1 MKIDNKRANIILA
14 VLIAVSLII
23 SSVYMFTKQGYH
35 EDELLTYN
43 LANSSKQLS
52 VDGGWNTYDDFNE
65 YLSVSPD
72 NRFDYAQVYQNQ
84 IIDASHPPFYYALVH
99 MVCSFFPSVFNKW
112 LAYSINIF
120 AMAGVLVLLFK
131 IGKRVT
137 SSNLYALL
145 ATGAYALSI
154 ACITTTIYLRMYAT
168 LTFFVLAFLNM
179 SLRLYDKKNTVNI
192 KDCIMLAVIVM
203 FGVLTQYY
211 FILFAGLIGLVFLVF
226 KIKEKCVKDLVKY
239 IVSALLGA
247 GVALCIYPFII
258 ANVLGGNRGLG
269 SLEYSIDFITIVT
282 YVIYKLCTYIEVLS
296 KDLFL
301 GQIWL
306 FALCAICAVG
316 FGVYFRFINKK
327 KLGRKAMFIVVPT
340 LVYFIGISLLS
351 PFNSDR
357 YVMASL
363 PLVAMM
369 FTFAFIKIFELFK
382 NEKLRLVLPISIVLA
397 GAIGFMTVTPYYTY
411 GKTNLYEPKTDR
423 CIFVGTAML
432 EWNKCIDK
440 LMQYDEAMI
449 IQTSEMSRTLFDE
462 LEAFANSRGVITNGK
477 IGELAGA
484 YMFNGDTDK
493 QQLDSMAKLK
503 TDETLKNTDS
513 VTVYISRLAN
523 NDDTI
528 NYIIDNTHF
537 DSYELIQQDYSFDE
551 FYNWYDYFVETESYC
566 NVYKFY

>member
-23 SSVYMFTKQGYH
+23 SSAYMFTKQGYH

-99 MVCSFFPSVFNKW
+99 TVCSFFPSVFNKW

-120 AMAGVLVLLFK
+120 AMAGVLILLFK

-137 SSNLYALL
+137 GSNLYALL

-192 KDCIMLAVIVM
+192 KDCVMLAVIVM

-306 FALCAICAVG
+306 FALCAVCAVG
-316 FGVYFRFINKK
+316 FGVYFRFVKKK

-382 NEKLRLVLPISIVLA
+382 NEKLKLVVPISIVLA

-523 NDDTI
+523 NDDII

>member
-84 IIDASHPPFYYALVH
+84 IIDASHPPFYYTLVH
-99 MVCSFFPSVFNKW
+99 TVCSFFPSVFNKW

-120 AMAGVLVLLFK
+120 AMAGVLILLFK

-137 SSNLYALL
+137 GSNLYALL

-192 KDCIMLAVIVM
+192 KDCILLAVIVM

-269 SLEYSIDFITIVT
+269 SLEFSIDFITIVT

-306 FALCAICAVG
+306 FALCAVCAVG
-316 FGVYFRFINKK
+316 FGVYFRFIKKK

-449 IQTSEMSRTLFDE
+449 IQTSEMSRTLLDE
-462 LEAFANSRGVITNGK
+462 LEAFAAARGVITNGK

-493 QQLDSMAKLK
+493 QKLDSMAKLK

-523 NDDTI
+523 NDDII

>member
-1 MKIDNKRANIILA
+1 MKIDNKKANIILA

-43 LANSSKQLS
+43 LANSSKQLN

-72 NRFDYAQVYQNQ
+72 DRFDYAQVYQNQ

-99 MVCSFFPSVFNKW
+99 TVCSFFPSVFSKW

-120 AMAGVLVLLFK
+120 AMVGVLVLLFK

-137 SSNLYALL
+137 GNNLYSLI

-179 SLRLYDKKNTVNI
+179 SLKLYDKKNTVNI
-192 KDCIMLAVIVM
+192 KDCILLAVIVM

-239 IVSALLGA
+239 IVSALVGA
-247 GVALCIYPFII
+247 GVALCIYPYII

-269 SLEYSIDFITIVT
+269 SLEFSIDFITIVT

-316 FGVYFRFINKK
+316 FGVYFRFIKKK

-397 GAIGFMTVTPYYTY
+397 CAIGFVTVTPYYTY
-411 GKTNLYEPKTDR
+411 GKTNLYEPKTDK

-449 IQTSEMSRTLFDE
+449 IQTSEMSRTLLDE
-462 LEAFANSRGVITNGK
+462 LEEFANSRGVITNGK

-493 QQLDSMAKLK
+493 QKVDSMAKLK
-503 TDETLKNTDS
+503 TDETLKDASS

-523 NDDTI
+523 NDDII

-537 DSYELIQQDYSFDE
+537 NYYELIQQDYSFDE

-566 NVYKFY
+566 NVYRFY

>member
-449 IQTSEMSRTLFDE
+449 IQTSEMSRTLLDE
-462 LEAFANSRGVITNGK
+462 LEEFANSRGVITNGK

-523 NDDTI
+523 NDDII
-528 NYIIDNTHF
+528 NYILENTHF
-537 DSYELIQQDYSFDE
+537 NSYELIQQDYSFDE

-566 NVYKFY
+566 NVYRFY